1 MNRSNV
7 LDENDSIFRSS
18 MRGFFTGKNKQ
29 SINKSGTFN
38 ASSYSTQGTNEH
50 STLVSNN
57 DVAFSGNPIKALKF
71 GRKNMFSNYGSS
83 ESLKAKGIE
92 ELMSDFN
99 KDTRNF
105 NTAMQN
111 VDVSERLKQNHNK
124 NKLQEFMETPDK
136 YKTNSLKIP
145 KGAIA
150 LSAKKFARS
159 TLKGMPIK
167 ADHIFKKS
175 MIRKK
180 TQNS

>member
-7 LDENDSIFRSS
+7 FDENDSIFRSS
-18 MRGFFTGKNKQ
+18 LRGFFTGKNKD
-29 SINKSGTFN
+29 SNNKSGTN
-38 ASSYSTQGTNEH
+38 ASSYSTQETNEY

-57 DVAFSGNPIKALKF
+57 DIAFSGNPIKALKF
-71 GRKNMFSNYGSS
+71 SRKNMFSNYGSS

-111 VDVSERLKQNHNK
+111 IDVSERLKQNQNK
-124 NKLQEFMETPDK
+124 NKLKECMETPDN
-136 YKTNSLKIP
+136 YKTNSVKIP
-145 KGAIA
+145 KEA
-150 LSAKKFARS
+150 LVLSTKKFSRGS
-159 TLKGMPIK
+159 IKGGPIK

-175 MIRKK
+175 MIKLK
-180 TQNS
+180 PQES